1 MVTGKI
7 KYSLR
12 LIVVLLLIVA
22 CATGSSAAAKNRDFI
37 YVSGTEATHLDPHR
51 ITDTNSGRILRQ
63 IHDSLFKRVENSV
76 IVPNLALE
84 ATETDHTT
92 WKIKLREGVFFHCG
106 EPFTSQAVKY
116 TWERLLDPATASA
129 RRSSLPNIQSIE
141 CLGDHELVVKLTRR
155 SMMFPGIMAIDSNA
169 IICPVCGPKYGLKD
183 YTMNPCGTGALR
195 FQHWNP
201 GIELVMVRN
210 DKWWGGEVKV
220 DRITFKVLNE
230 DATRVMMARTGDA
243 DVVAGV
249 PAVLVSNLKAVPDV
263 ALTVV
268 PGYRTIHI
276 GYNQTKEPFNDIR
289 IRQAINY
296 AIDKRAIINNLF
308 KGMAEYPSS
317 FVSTSIEYAHPNLNM
332 YEYNP
337 AKAKELL
344 AEAGYPNGFDCKLMT
359 PEGRYPMDRQVS
371 EVVQAMLAE
380 VNIKADIQVRD
391 WGAFQEQLT
400 TSKTELYFLGLGN
413 AAGDAEYSFVQFFA
427 KGAGQNYAGIDNAVI
442 NQMLSDISNSK
453 DMEERKQSLYK
464 IQEILL
470 ENAHVA
476 PLYYEHQVFA
486 TRANIKG
493 FRLFPNEQIELWDLE
508 RE

>member
-1 MVTGKI
+1 MWGI
-7 KYSLR
+7 KRSLT
-12 LIVVLLLIVA
+12 LVLVLLLVA
-22 CATGSSAAAKNRDFI
+22 ICAGSSSAAAKNKDFI

-76 IVPNLALE
+76 IVPNLAIE
-84 ATETDHTT
+84 ATEADHVT

-106 EPFTSQAVKY
+106 EPFTSKAVKY

-129 RRSSLPNIQSIE
+129 RRSSLPNIKSIE
-141 CLGDHELVVKLTRR
+141 CSGDYEVVVNLTKR

-169 IICPVCGPKYGLKD
+169 VICPVCGPKYGLKD
-183 YTMNPCGTGALR
+183 YSMHPCGTGALK
-195 FQHWNP
+195 FDHWNP

-210 DKWWGGEVKV
+210 GKWWGGEPKV
-220 DRITFKVLNE
+220 DRVTFKVLNE
-230 DATRVMMARTGDA
+230 DATRVMMVRTGDA

-249 PAVLVSNLKAVPDV
+249 PAVLVSNLEAAPDV
-263 ALTVV
+263 ALTTV

-276 GYNQTKEPFNDIR
+276 GCNQTKELFSDVR
-289 IRQAINY
+289 VRQALNY

-308 KGMAEYPSS
+308 KGMAEYPSG
-317 FVSTSIEYAHPNLNM
+317 FVSTSIEYANPNINM

-337 AKAKELL
+337 GKAKELL
-344 AEAGYPNGFDCKLMT
+344 AEAGYPNGFSCQLMT

-371 EVVQAMLAE
+371 EVIQAMLAA
-380 VNIKADIQVRD
+380 VGIKADIQVRD

-400 TSKTELYFLGLGN
+400 TFKTELYFLGLGN

-427 KGAGQNYAGIDNAVI
+427 PGAGQNYSGINDPAI
-442 NQMLSDISNSK
+442 NQIMGNISNSR

-464 IQEILL
+464 IQEIFM
-470 ENAHVA
+470 ENAHVL
-476 PLYYEHQVFA
+476 PLYYEHQIFA
-486 TRANIKG
+486 TRADIKG
-493 FRLFPNEQIELWDLE
+493 FRLFPNEQLELWDLE
-508 RE
+508 RK

>member
-1 MVTGKI
+1 MVGFKL
-7 KYSLR
+7 KYPLG
-12 LIVVLLLIVA
+12 LVFALLLVA
-22 CATGSSAAAKNRDFI
+22 LCASGSPAATKSRDFI

-84 ATETDHTT
+84 ATEVDPVT

-106 EPFTSQAVKY
+106 EPFTSKAVKY

-129 RRSSLPNIQSIE
+129 RRSSLPNIKSIE
-141 CLGDHELVVKLTRR
+141 CPSDGELVVNLTRR

-169 IICPVCGPKYGLKD
+169 ILCPACGPKYGLKD
-183 YTMNPCGTGALR
+183 YTMHPCGTGALK

-210 DKWWGGEVKV
+210 DKWWGGEVMVDKV
-220 DRITFKVLNE
+220 TFKALNE
-230 DATRVMMARTGDA
+230 DATRVMMVRTGDA

-249 PAVLVSNLKAVPDV
+249 PAVLVANLKTAPDV

-276 GYNQTKEPFNDIR
+276 GYNQTKELFSDVR
-289 IRQAINY
+289 VRQAINY
-296 AIDKRAIINNLF
+296 AIDKRAIISNLF
-308 KGMAEYPSS
+308 KGMAEYPSG
-317 FVSTSIEYAHPNLNM
+317 FVSTSIEYAHPQMNV

-337 AKAKELL
+337 GKAKELL
-344 AEAGYPNGFDCKLMT
+344 AEAGYPNGFSCQLMT

-371 EVVQAMLAE
+371 EIIQAMLSE
-380 VNIKADIQVRD
+380 VGIKAEIQVRD

-400 TSKTELYFLGLGN
+400 TSKMDLYFLGLGN
-413 AAGDAEYSFVQFFA
+413 AAGDAEYSFLQFFA
-427 KGAGQNYAGIDNAVI
+427 LGAGQNYAGINNTVI

-453 DMEERKQSLYK
+453 DMEERRQSLYK
-464 IQEILL
+464 MQEILM

-476 PLYYEHQVFA
+476 PLYYEHQVVA
-486 TRANIKG
+486 TRADIKG
-493 FRLFPNEQIELWDLE
+493 FRLFPNEQLELWDLE